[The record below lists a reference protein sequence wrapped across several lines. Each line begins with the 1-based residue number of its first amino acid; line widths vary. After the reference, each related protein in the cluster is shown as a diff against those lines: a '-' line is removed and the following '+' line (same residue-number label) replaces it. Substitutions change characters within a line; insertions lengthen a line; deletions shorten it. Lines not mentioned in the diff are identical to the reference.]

1 MKRWIIIPRVPGLL
15 VLVMLILFGLDLAKP
30 GIGQFALI
38 PSLRK
43 SAQDTIPDIPKSLP
57 IPSIPVIP
65 VQTATPSAVP
75 NEPPQPLP
83 QRADCTAIESYA
95 NQCSQL

>member
-15 VLVMLILFGLDLAKP
+15 VLLMLVLFGLDMAKP

-43 SAQDTIPDIPKSLP
+43 SASQSIQTIPKPKIIPTLP
-57 IPSIPVIP
+57 APPTP
-65 VQTATPSAVP
+65 AAAT
-75 NEPPQPLP
+75 NEPLQPPP
-83 QRADCTAIESYA
+83 QRANCTAVEVYA
-95 NQCSQL
+95 GHCQAL